1 MELRHELDKMKQR
14 AVGGVFPIGGR
25 RCLSLQELEE
35 YVPAKILLQCYSCL
49 TLHKPSLSH
58 LVRSYGKVEWGT
70 KKQHASSSSE
80 STKPVDKKVASAP
93 KGTRSKTAD
102 NGLTKT
108 RKKRRLGTHEMV
120 SAGRGGGGGGGSL
133 GPPNPESKQKS
144 SKKTINSSTSASS
157 STSSSLEMFS
167 TIQILRSLAVCL
179 KTMPAK
185 KAALQWAE
193 QQLQADNN
201 GTDRHRRLLGQW
213 KKHYQELELKA
224 TVATRKKERA
234 KVSKQK
240 RKNQINARKKR
251 DKLFF
256 QQGQTIEKELL
267 EKNFDMTSRV
277 VFNGGGSSRNDD
289 DNVFL
294 TQLDDDDDDD
304 DDMTVN
310 PSLMYP
316 DDFEDEENEE
326 DENDDDMDGAEGR
339 EDWRVDEMKGFVK
352 VAKKVIFIRR
362 FVAARTYGADSDDE
376 EEEFHEIACEELIV
390 DRVAYL
396 LDPESKKV
404 YAFESP
410 NDFLG
415 KYDGSNVKIDFDAA
429 DSDEEDDEYE

>member
-1 MELRHELDKMKQR
+1 MELQHETAGD
-14 AVGGVFPIGGR
+14 VFPIGGR

-35 YVPAKILLQCYSCL
+35 YVPAKVLLQCYSCL

-70 KKQHASSSSE
+70 KKQHASSSE

-102 NGLTKT
+102 KGLTKT

-120 SAGRGGGGGGGSL
+120 SAGRGVSL
-133 GPPNPESKQKS
+133 GPLRPESKQKS
-144 SKKTINSSTSASS
+144 SKTNNSSTSASS

-234 KVSKQK
+234 KISKQK
-240 RKNQINARKKR
+240 RKDQINARKKR

-267 EKNFDMTSRV
+267 EKNFDMTARV
-277 VFNGGGSSRNDD
+277 VFNGSRNDD
-289 DNVFL
+289 NHLFL
-294 TQLDDDDDDD
+294 TQLDDND

-310 PSLMYP
+310 HSLMYP
-316 DDFEDEENEE
+316 DDFEDEE
-326 DENDDDMDGAEGR
+326 DENNDNMDGAEGR

-362 FVAARTYGADSDDE
+362 FVAPRTYGADSDDE

-390 DRVAYL
+390 NRVVYL
-396 LDPESKKV
+396 LNSESKKV
-404 YAFESP
+404 YAVESP

-415 KYDGSNVKIDFDAA
+415 KYDGSNVKIDFDAV
-429 DSDEEDDEYE
+429 DSDEEDDEYMM